1 MEQMIDPSQGQGQS
15 TRISQNYMQLPL
27 FRINNFFIILRQITS
42 SSAHNNNNA
51 FASFIHSRFHEFKSA
66 KPELSNFDVIKKL
79 AQLYKSLPVEEVEK
93 LKSEAKEQ
101 QYYVKKAT
109 KFAYRNGMPKS
120 PPNSGLKV
128 FMKEKLKDS
137 KGTPV
142 SEMRS
147 EFKDTIKQWMSLPES
162 DQLEYNN
169 MAKDLKNDYEAKL
182 KEWATK
188 NNIQYTKRISIL
200 ADRFYRTYHPK

>member
-1 MEQMIDPSQGQGQS
+1 LCS
-15 TRISQNYMQLPL
+15 
-27 FRINNFFIILRQITS
+27 NFFVILRQITS
-42 SSAHNNNNA
+42 TSAHNNSNA
-51 FASFIHSRFHEFKSA
+51 FTNFIHSRYHEVKSA
-66 KPELSNFDVIKKL
+66 KPELSNYDVIRKL

-93 LKSEAKEQ
+93 LKLEAKEHQ
-101 QYYVKKAT
+101 SHVKKAT
-109 KFAYRNGMPKS
+109 KVIFLTFAYRNGMPKS

-128 FMKEKLKDS
+128 FMREKLKDS

-142 SEMRS
+142 SQMRND
-147 EFKDTIKQWMSLPES
+147 FKDTVKQWMSLPES

-169 MAKDLKNDYEAKL
+169 IAKDLKNDYETKL

-200 ADRFYRTYHPK
+200 ADRFYRAYYPK

>member
-1 MEQMIDPSQGQGQS
+1 MNGSVIKPATQS
-15 TRISQNYMQLPL
+15 YFRSNYMQLSP
-27 FRINNFFIILRQITS
+27 FSINNFFVILRQITS
-42 SSAHNNNNA
+42 TSAHNNSNA
-51 FASFIHSRFHEFKSA
+51 FTNFIHSRYREVKSA
-66 KPELSNFDVIKKL
+66 KPELSNYDVIRKL

-93 LKSEAKEQ
+93 LKLEAKEHQ
-101 QYYVKKAT
+101 SHVKKAT

-128 FMKEKLKDS
+128 FMREKLKDS

-142 SEMRS
+142 SQMRND
-147 EFKDTIKQWMSLPES
+147 FKDTVKQWMSLPES

-169 MAKDLKNDYEAKL
+169 IAKDLKNDYETKL

-200 ADRFYRTYHPK
+200 ADRFYRAYYPK